1 MRSKWTH
8 VLTVLIV
15 LSLTIFVGACKTEPA
30 EPTTPAE
37 PKEPVEQV
45 ETEEPAEPVE
55 PEEITLEVWVLSQSP
70 EEIQNFE
77 DMAAVFAEDYPGLTV
92 VISPYSWEAFNNT
105 IKLALDSGTGPDL
118 AYGQPGPLGH
128 IALAKAGHLVDLTP
142 YVTELGWDKT
152 HPEGAI
158 RYWAQDPSDLTEP
171 VYAMP
176 FDITNVGVFYNTEM
190 FAANGWE
197 APTTWEEFQTLLAD
211 ITAAGITPFSCGAT
225 GGWTFDHYFQALV
238 HVTVPIDDIA
248 KVYKL
253 EAGPSYN
260 DAGWVQ
266 AATIVNDWV
275 EAGYFNEGFMGMAYE
290 DQNNLF
296 VTEQV
301 AMNLGGT
308 WNNSTFIA
316 QPEFTAGFFR
326 LPPINLDIDY
336 HSLLTPNNAW
346 YISVYTE
353 QLDLAVAFVDFMLG
367 PEMAEKKWEAGDIP
381 DYIFEVVPEPVAR
394 LQADVYAA
402 AQGVGIGYYFTDNP
416 ELMEAEWAAL
426 QAMAVGDLTPE
437 EAMAQI
443 DEVFQRLISENQ

>member
-1 MRSKWTH
+1 MSSRVWK
-8 VLTVLIV
+8 
-15 LSLTIFVGACKTEPA
+15 LTIFILLLLSMVFLASCAEETETAPA
-30 EPTTPAE
+30 VEPTTPPE
-37 PKEPVEQV
+37 P
-45 ETEEPAEPVE
+45 TEV
-55 PEEITLEVWVLSQSP
+55 PEEVQLEVWVLSQSP
-70 EEIQNFE
+70 EEIENFE
-77 DMAAVFAEDYPGLTV
+77 TMSEVFAESHPGVSV
-92 VISPYSWEAFNNT
+92 VVSPYSWEAFNNT

-128 IALAKAGHLVDLTP
+128 VALAEAGHLVDLTP
-142 YVTELGWDKT
+142 YVTELGWDTT
-152 HPEGAI
+152 HPEGA
-158 RYWAQDPSDLTEP
+158 RTYWAKDPADP

-176 FDITNVGVFYNTEM
+176 FDITNVGVFYNVEL
-190 FAANGWE
+190 FEANGWE
-197 APTTWEEFQTLLAD
+197 PPTTWEEFQTLLAD
-211 ITAAGITPFSCGAT
+211 IKAAGITPFSCGAT
-225 GGWTFDHYFQALV
+225 SGWTFDHYFQALV

-253 EAGPSYN
+253 EAGPSYT
-260 DAGWVQ
+260 DDVWVQ

-296 VTEQV
+296 ITEQV

-326 LPPINLDIDY
+326 LPKINPDIDH
-336 HSLLTPNNAW
+336 HSMVTPNNAW
-346 YISVYTE
+346 YISTYTE
-353 QLDLAVAFVDFMLG
+353 HLDLSVAYVDFMLG
-367 PEMAEKKWEAGDIP
+367 LEMAEAKWAAGDIP
-381 DYIFEVVPEPVAR
+381 DYIFDVVPDPVAR

-416 ELMEAEWAAL
+416 ELMEAEWAAI
-426 QAMAVGDLTPE
+426 QAMGVGDLTPE

-443 DEVFQRLISENQ
+443 DEVFQRLVEESQ